1 MASWTAMQQHMSEAM
16 GNPYPSSGEEQTMWM
31 QHMYAQYMA
40 HYMQYVQSAAMGSGY
55 PQAAVGFMQPQPPP
69 HPAPNL
75 GPGVNPAAANLP
87 APVNNEEPPVI
98 QNQPPPVA
106 APGAAAAAP
115 AGAPQPQVINAGAG
129 GAMAGLEE
137 DDDENQQRDALDWLY
152 IASRVLVLF
161 SIVYFYSSLTR
172 FLVVA
177 VCGFFAYLWNMG
189 AFRRDR
195 DNNIH
200 AQQDGAGRG
209 QDDHGERERE
219 TNEEGEAAD
228 QNAEEPA
235 SGVDGEAVV
244 AEAEDGVA
252 VDQDAAVAGQPGE
265 AAAGGTDLVASAF
278 TFVTTFFSS
287 LLPDQPQVV

>member
-98 QNQPPPVA
+98 QVLVDIYIQDRRFHTPNHSPPQNQPPPVA

-152 IASRVLVLF
+152 ITSRPV
-161 SIVYFYSSLTR
+161 S
-172 FLVVA
+172 
-177 VCGFFAYLWNMG
+177 
-189 AFRRDR
+189 
-195 DNNIH
+195 
-200 AQQDGAGRG
+200 
-209 QDDHGERERE
+209 
-219 TNEEGEAAD
+219 
-228 QNAEEPA
+228 
-235 SGVDGEAVV
+235 
-244 AEAEDGVA
+244 
-252 VDQDAAVAGQPGE
+252 
-265 AAAGGTDLVASAF
+265 
-278 TFVTTFFSS
+278 VTAM
-287 LLPDQPQVV
+287 